1 MKRPERGE
9 QEKKHDPQWTE
20 KRAERNE
27 GDKGGNNRPIMGVT
41 EDDRSC
47 ESWRRRSLILRGWP
61 ILWERRSR
69 FTKSRNSAYGGCR
82 AHSSSSSSSFS
93 SSLSFL
99 LPRRRGG
106 TIGQTGCHNPLLFSH
121 TLAVLCL
128 CVSPCTFLVP
138 VDERSLALSLL
149 HPCQLMSHRVQRLRW
164 PTFSVMFLSSACLPL
179 PLSTIVLSR
188 LPGWID
194 RWLELLR

>member
-1 MKRPERGE
+1 MDR
-9 QEKKHDPQWTE
+9 EKSGE
-20 KRAERNE
+20 KRRGQRRKQSADHG
-27 GDKGGNNRPIMGVT
+27 GDG
-41 EDDRSC
+41 
-47 ESWRRRSLILRGWP
+47 RRSVVRELETQKSYLKRMANTMGAAKP
-61 ILWERRSR
+61 IH
-69 FTKSRNSAYGGCR
+69 KVRNSAYGGRR

-138 VDERSLALSLL
+138 VDERSFALSLL